1 MGIQIFESYHQG
13 AFRRENILTKH
24 VLGWSG
30 WWRNYWRLLMCCLD
44 SAYVVLGS
52 RTQSDIAIWAFHIW
66 ILSFDLEVAYDC
78 VV

>member
-1 MGIQIFESYHQG
+1 
-13 AFRRENILTKH
+13 
-24 VLGWSG
+24 
-30 WWRNYWRLLMCCLD
+30 MCCLD